1 MTADRTLQNYAR
13 LAGFLYLFTNVTATV
28 AFVARSGL
36 MAGNDAA
43 RSSAIATS
51 ETLFRLGIA
60 LELVTVACVI
70 ALVVALY
77 RMLEC
82 FGRGAALLAASWRLA
97 ENFVLT
103 VVTFCEFG
111 MVAVAKGGG
120 GPLAGI
126 LRHVYGEGFQ
136 VGFLFLGLG
145 STVFSCLWWRSRYI
159 PRALAGFGIFA
170 SSFMAV
176 VSLGI
181 IAWPGL
187 LGLLTM
193 AYMAPMGLYEIAL
206 GLWLLVLGVRPSVGA
221 AGLGSARG

>member
-1 MTADRTLQNYAR
+1 MTDDRTLQPYAR

-36 MAGNDAA
+36 MAGSDAVRA
-43 RSSAIATS
+43 SAIAAS

-60 LELVTVACVI
+60 IELVTVACVI

-77 RMLEC
+77 VILAP
-82 FGRGAALLAASWRLA
+82 FGRAAALLAASWRLA
-97 ENFVLT
+97 ENVVLAVIT
-103 VVTFCEFG
+103 LAEFA
-111 MVAVAKGGG
+111 MIDLAKGDGG
-120 GPLAGI
+120 GALGRIA
-126 LRHVYGEGFQ
+126 LNVYGAGFQ

-145 STVFSCLWWRSRYI
+145 STLFSCLWWRSRYI

-170 SSFMAV
+170 SSFMAL

-181 IAWPGL
+181 IVWPGL

-193 AYMAPMGLYEIAL
+193 AYMAPMGLYEIGL
-206 GLWLLVLGVRPSVGA
+206 GLWLLVKGLRPRA
-221 AGLGSARG
+221 